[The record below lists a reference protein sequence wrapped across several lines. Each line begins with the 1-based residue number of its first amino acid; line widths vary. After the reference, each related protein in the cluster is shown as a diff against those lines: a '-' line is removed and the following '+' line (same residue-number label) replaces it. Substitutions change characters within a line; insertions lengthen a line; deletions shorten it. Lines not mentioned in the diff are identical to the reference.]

1 MDGSYVVEQ
10 KKKVKYFSN
19 IFGIAKNH
27 VLKKVSDN
35 IASKGRL
42 PTSYVLETN
51 YNNSCGLHL

>member
-35 IASKGRL
+35 IASKGRS

-51 YNNSCGLHL
+51 YN